1 VPVITVNVNI
11 NGGDD
16 DILDSNCSGCNLLGA
31 ECMLKNS
38 LQNN

>member
-1 VPVITVNVNI
+1 VPVITLYVNA

-16 DILDSNCSGCNLLGA
+16 DILDSYCSGCNLLGA

-38 LQNN
+38 HQNN